1 MFDEHATHDT
11 IKIDLELLC
20 DVEVFLGLI
29 YIIPMLEIVQ
39 GLSKFVQNWNIFICV
54 FVDVVKECEGK
65 LYKMYCDQQN
75 MYG

>member
-1 MFDEHATHDT
+1 MFDEYATHDT
-11 IKIDLELLC
+11 IKTNLELLC
-20 DVEVFLGLI
+20 DVEVFLCLT

-54 FVDVVKECEGK
+54 FYDVVKECEGK
-65 LYKMYCDQQN
+65 LCKMYCGQQT